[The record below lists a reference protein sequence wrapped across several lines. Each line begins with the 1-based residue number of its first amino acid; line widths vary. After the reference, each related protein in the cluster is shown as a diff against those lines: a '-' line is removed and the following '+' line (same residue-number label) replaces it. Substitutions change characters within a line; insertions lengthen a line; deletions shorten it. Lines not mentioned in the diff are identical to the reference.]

1 MRLPQM
7 SRPLTA
13 ALFVLTI
20 LSACGF
26 GQSRLNPLN
35 WFGRSAPA
43 EQVVS
48 VTTAPTDPRPLVAQ
62 VLSMTIEPYPGGA
75 LVRATGLP
83 PTQGHWDAELV
94 PLPVDENGTLV
105 LKFHIFPPVVRA
117 GVVNQQSRE
126 VTVAYSLSAIKLSGI
141 SQIIV
146 QGQDN
151 ARASRR

>member
-1 MRLPQM
+1 MRLPKM
-7 SRPLTA
+7 SRPLIA
-13 ALFVLTI
+13 SLLCVAL

-35 WFGRSAPA
+35 WFGRSQPA
-43 EQVVS
+43 ETVGLL
-48 VTTAPTDPRPLVAQ
+48 TTAPADPRPLVAQ
-62 VLSMTIEPYPGGA
+62 VLTMSIEPFPGGA

-83 PTQGHWDAELV
+83 PTQGFWDAELV
-94 PLPVDENGTLV
+94 ALPVDDTGTLV
-105 LKFHIFPPVVRA
+105 LEFHIFPPVARA

-126 VTVAYSLSAIKLSGI
+126 VTVAYSLSDIKLEGI

-146 QGQDN
+146 QGAGN

>member
-1 MRLPQM
+1 MRLPPIR
-7 SRPLTA
+7 RPLTA
-13 ALFVLTI
+13 ALLAVTL

-35 WFGRSAPA
+35 WFGRSQPV
-43 EQVVS
+43 ETGGLL
-48 VTTAPTDPRPLVAQ
+48 TTAPADPRPLVAQ
-62 VLSMTIEPYPGGA
+62 VLTMSIEPYPGGA

-83 PTQGHWDAELV
+83 PTQGFWDGELV
-94 PLPVDENGTLV
+94 ALPVDDTGTLV
-105 LKFHIFPPVVRA
+105 LEFHIFPPIARA

-126 VTVAYSLSAIKLSGI
+126 VTVAYSLSDIKLESI

-146 QGQDN
+146 QGAGN

>member
-7 SRPLTA
+7 SRPLIA
-13 ALFVLTI
+13 ALFAVTV

-35 WFGRSAPA
+35 WFGRSQPA
-43 EQVVS
+43 AQVALI
-48 VTTAPTDPRPLVAQ
+48 TTVPADPRPLVAQ
-62 VLSMTIEPYPGGA
+62 VLTMSIEPYPGGA

-83 PTQGHWDAELV
+83 PTQGFWDAELV
-94 PLPVDENGTLV
+94 ALPVDESGTLV
-105 LKFHIFPPVVRA
+105 LEFHIFPPIARA

-126 VTVAYSLSAIKLSGI
+126 VTVAYSLSAIKLDGI

-146 QGQDN
+146 QGASS

>member
-1 MRLPQM
+1 MMRLPLITALVATLA
-7 SRPLTA
+7 LT
-13 ALFVLTI
+13 
-20 LSACGF
+20 ACGF

-43 EQVVS
+43 QTVAL
-48 VTTAPTDPRPLVAQ
+48 VTTAPADPRPLVAQ
-62 VLSMTIEPYPGGA
+62 VLTMSIEPYPGGA

-83 PTQGHWDAELV
+83 PTTQGFWDAELV
-94 PLPVDENGTLV
+94 PLPVDESGTLV
-105 LKFHIFPPVVRA
+105 LEFHIFPPLARA

-126 VTVAYSLSAIKLSGI
+126 VTVAYSLSNIKLDGI

-146 QGQDN
+146 QGAGN

>member
-1 MRLPQM
+1 MRLP
-7 SRPLTA
+7 LTT
-13 ALFVLTI
+13 ALVATLA

-35 WFGRSAPA
+35 WFGRSQPA
-43 EQVVS
+43 EQVAL
-48 VTTAPTDPRPLVAQ
+48 VTTAAADPRPLVAQ
-62 VLSMTIEPYPGGA
+62 VLTMSIEPFPGGA

-83 PTQGHWDAELV
+83 PTQGFWEAELV
-94 PLPVDENGTLV
+94 ALPVDDAGTLV
-105 LKFHIFPPVVRA
+105 LEFRIFPPVTRA

-126 VTVAYSLSAIKLSGI
+126 VTVAYSLSDIKLSSI

-146 QGQDN
+146 QGAGN

>member
-7 SRPLTA
+7 SRPLIA
-13 ALFVLTI
+13 SLLCVAL

-35 WFGRSAPA
+35 WFGRSQPT
-43 EQVVS
+43 ETVGLL
-48 VTTAPTDPRPLVAQ
+48 TTAPADPRPLVAQ
-62 VLSMTIEPYPGGA
+62 VLTMSIEPFPGGA

-83 PTQGHWDAELV
+83 PTQGFWDAELV
-94 PLPVDENGTLV
+94 ALPVDDTGTLV
-105 LKFHIFPPVVRA
+105 LEFHIFPPVARA

-126 VTVAYSLSAIKLSGI
+126 VTVAYSLSDIKLEGI

-146 QGQDN
+146 QGAGN